1 MRDRG
6 QTRGLVEAGLLYSVF
21 WLRAFFPGLGTGA
34 ISAGGGLAA
43 PAWHFSILLNLLPAG
58 LLILWMMGRSEGL
71 AAFGLRWRPRPA
83 EAAGALAILAL
94 LLFAGFLP
102 DALLRLFAGKAPL
115 PSWLGNPLLDMVGKP
130 STSGYL
136 LIPLILASSLVTG
149 YVEELYF
156 RVYLSFRLEK
166 AGIGKAA
173 RVLLTSMIFG
183 LSHGASQGIAAAFI
197 AALLGLILAL
207 RWEAARSWHE
217 IGFGHGLY
225 DFVVIMFLL
234 YS

>member
-6 QTRGLVEAGLLYSVF
+6 QTPGLVEAGLLYSVF

-34 ISAGGGLAA
+34 VGAGGGLAA
-43 PAWHFSILLNLLPAG
+43 PAWHFAILLNLVPAG
-58 LLILWMMGRSEGL
+58 LLILWMMRRGEGF
-71 AAFGLRWRPRPA
+71 AAFGLRWRPRRV
-83 EAAGALAILAL
+83 EIAGVLAVLAL

-115 PSWLGNPLLDMVGKP
+115 PSWLDNPLLDMVAKP

-136 LIPLILASSLVTG
+136 LIPIILASSLVTG

-156 RVYLSFRLEK
+156 RVYLSFRLERV
-166 AGIGKAA
+166 GFGKAA
-173 RVLLTSMIFG
+173 RVVLTSLIFG

-197 AALLGLILAL
+197 ATLLGLILAL
-207 RWEAARSWHE
+207 RWETAKSWHE

-225 DFVVIMFLL
+225 DFVVIMALL